1 MAAAGWR
8 DGSGQEKYRLV
19 VVGGGG
25 VGKSALTIQ
34 FIQVPRAGL
43 PRGAGAAAGG
53 GSRYLWR
60 GGRGDP
66 APEVPRGPG
75 VGGRRAGGS
84 GRLCPTA
91 LRSGRPAPA
100 GWAPSSG
107 PGSRASQEC
116 VREGGAGGVGSA
128 DPPSRCG
135 RGPSPSGE
143 AALPRRASCPEAG
156 APGVGRGAGAP
167 RAGFPAA
174 PAASCTVGAIP
185 VATWPRLR
193 VISGLLR
200 ARRAGAARFKQ
211 CFSLCVFVLFF

>member
-66 APEVPRGPG
+66 APELGVPG
-75 VGGRRAGGS
+75 VGLLRNVSGRAELAGWEAQIHLLAAAAARALRERQRCRAGLPAPRLGRRA
-84 GRLCPTA
+84 
-91 LRSGRPAPA
+91 
-100 GWAPSSG
+100 
-107 PGSRASQEC
+107 
-116 VREGGAGGVGSA
+116 
-128 DPPSRCG
+128 
-135 RGPSPSGE
+135 
-143 AALPRRASCPEAG
+143 
-156 APGVGRGAGAP
+156 
-167 RAGFPAA
+167 
-174 PAASCTVGAIP
+174 
-185 VATWPRLR
+185 
-193 VISGLLR
+193 
-200 ARRAGAARFKQ
+200 
-211 CFSLCVFVLFF
+211 